1 MEYEC
6 YFVSSFER
14 NLNINGEVSVWVR
27 AVETRLCSSY
37 IRGVT
42 IGADRVYCWSYI
54 NSICNVT

>member
-1 MEYEC
+1 MEYVC

-14 NLNINGEVSVWVR
+14 NLNTIGEVSVWVR

-42 IGADRVYCWSYI
+42 VGADRVYCWS
-54 NSICNVT
+54 